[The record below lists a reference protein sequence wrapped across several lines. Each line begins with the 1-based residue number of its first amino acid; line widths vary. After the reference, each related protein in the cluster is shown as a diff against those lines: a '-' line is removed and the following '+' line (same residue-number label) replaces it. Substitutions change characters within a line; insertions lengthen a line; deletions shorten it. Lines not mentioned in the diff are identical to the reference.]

1 MIKGSS
7 SKRRDEKM
15 AYALILPFLS
25 MFIIFKLYPMVYGLV
40 VSFLG
45 RNSIRTYSDTT
56 FRGFEN
62 YLNVLQNPE
71 FWASLGRSFIFSLVY
86 TVFVMVVGFFLALML
101 NRKFRTRTVV
111 RTMFYLPYVTNI
123 IAVGIVFKF
132 LFNPTKGPIN
142 ALLKVF
148 GITGMKWLTSPDMAL
163 PLTALI
169 AGYLAVAFNVIT
181 VLAALQDVPSDLYEV
196 AKIEGTSTWQNL
208 VYVTLPCIKPAL
220 WMLLTITI
228 INSFKNYTVIQA
240 LTEGGPGN
248 TTTVLSMQIY
258 NDAFIYSKYSYAAAE
273 GVFMTIFIVLVNQA
287 MSAVRRIWDK

>member
-196 AKIEGTSTWQNL
+196 AKIEGTSAWQNL

>member
-1 MIKGSS
+1 MIKGSYG
-7 SKRRDEKM
+7 KRRDEKI
-15 AYALILPFLS
+15 AYALVLPFLS
-25 MFIIFKLYPMVYGLV
+25 MFIIFKLYPMIYGLF

-196 AKIEGTSTWQNL
+196 AKIEGTSAWQNL

>member
-86 TVFVMVVGFFLALML
+86 TAFVMIVGFFLALML

-132 LFNPTKGPIN
+132 IFNPTKGPIN
-142 ALLKVF
+142 AMLKVF
-148 GITGMKWLTSPDMAL
+148 GITGMKWLTSPNMAL

-181 VLAALQDVPSDLYEV
+181 VLAALQDVPNDLYEV
-196 AKIEGTSTWQNL
+196 ARIEGTNTFQNL

-287 MSAVRRIWDK
+287 MSLVRRVWDK

>member
-1 MIKGSS
+1 MAKESRI
-7 SKRRDEKM
+7 KRRDEKI
-15 AYALILPFLS
+15 AYALIFPFLS
-25 MFIIFKLYPMVYGLV
+25 MFIIFKLYPMLYGVL

-45 RNSIRTYSDTT
+45 RNSIRTYSDTK

-62 YLNVLQNPE
+62 YINVLQNPE
-71 FWASLGRSFIFSLVY
+71 FWASLGRSFIFSAVY
-86 TVFVMVVGFFLALML
+86 TVFVMVLGFFLAMML
-101 NRKFRTRTVV
+101 NRKFRTRAAV

-132 LFNPTKGPIN
+132 IFNPTKGPVN
-142 ALLKVF
+142 AFLKVF
-148 GITGMKWLTSPDMAL
+148 GIEGMKWLSSPNMAL

-181 VLAALQDVPSDLYEV
+181 VLAALQDVPNDLYEV
-196 AKIEGTSTWQNL
+196 AKIEGTNAWQNL
-208 VYVTLPCIKPAL
+208 IYVTLPCIKPAL

-273 GVFMTIFIVLVNQA
+273 GVFMTIFIILVNQA
-287 MSAVRRIWDK
+287 MGLMRRVWDK